1 MQILL
6 LFVLIRRIIF
16 LMRVFGLTGGKDG
29 RKLYGEF
36 PLLALNGLLPRKDG
50 VMLLTGQPDGISGKQ
65 AGVALH
71 LLNELLRSLV
81 DSWID
86 SAKSPDD
93 ESPWERIVPAKL
105 VLQDYIWR
113 NPPVLIFGEGASRA
127 WLPDE
132 VPSLLMWP
140 HNFIEEGKKG
150 AFAEE
155 GETPILRVFRE
166 HAITRSLDKQLV
178 RTLLSL
184 AFDAAAALF
193 LQLLDSPA
201 RTRLFRCDG
210 CQKYFM
216 RTRTPKKDTPIF
228 RGSYCAECKGKGAAR
243 RTTAS
248 RNNRTEEMIGWAAD
262 VWEQWRQDR
271 RHGEREDWVA
281 RKINAWL
288 PASRNPI
295 ARNWVTRNRTRIE
308 VEVERRNH
316 ATRKN

>member
-1 MQILL
+1 MLR
-6 LFVLIRRIIF
+6 FACVRRIIF
-16 LMRVFGLTGGKDG
+16 SMRVFGLIGGKDG
-29 RKLYGEF
+29 WERHYREF
-36 PLLALNGLLPRKDG
+36 PLLALNGLLPREEEII
-50 VMLLTGQPDGISGKQ
+50 LLTGKPDGLSGQQ
-65 AGVALH
+65 AGVARHMLR
-71 LLNELLRSLV
+71 ELLCGLV
-81 DSWID
+81 DEWID
-86 SAKSPDD
+86 SAKSQDD
-93 ESPWERIVPAKL
+93 ERPWERIVPAKSG
-105 VLQDYIWR
+105 LQNYITR

-132 VPSLLMWP
+132 VPSLVMWP
-140 HNFIEEGKKG
+140 HNFIEKEKQCV
-150 AFAEE
+150 FTEE
-155 GETPILRVFRE
+155 DEIFLLFRKY
-166 HAITRSLDKQLV
+166 AITQSLDKQLL

-193 LQLLDSPA
+193 LQLLDSPE

-216 RTRTPKKDTPIF
+216 RTRTPRTNTPIF

-248 RNNRTEEMIGWAAD
+248 RTNRTEEMIGWAAD

-281 RKINAWL
+281 RKINARL

-295 ARNWVTRNRTRIE
+295 ARNWVTRYRTRIE

>member
-1 MQILL
+1 MA
-6 LFVLIRRIIF
+6 
-16 LMRVFGLTGGKDG
+16 
-29 RKLYGEF
+29 
-36 PLLALNGLLPRKDG
+36 P
-50 VMLLTGQPDGISGKQ
+50 
-65 AGVALH
+65 H
-71 LLNELLRSLV
+71 LLRYLV
-81 DSWID
+81 DEWID
-86 SAKSPDD
+86 SAKSQDD
-93 ESPWERIVPAKL
+93 ERPGERIVPTKPL
-105 VLQDYIWR
+105 LQNYITR
-113 NPPVLIFGEGASRA
+113 NPPVLQFGEGGSRA

-132 VPSLLMWP
+132 VPSLVMWP
-140 HNFIEEGKKG
+140 HNFIEKEKQCV
-150 AFAEE
+150 FTEE
-155 GETPILRVFRE
+155 DETGILRLFRE
-166 HAITRSLDKQLV
+166 HAVSHSLGKQLAL
-178 RTLLSL
+178 TLLNL

-216 RTRTPKKDTPIF
+216 RTRTPKKDTPLF
-228 RGSYCAECKGKGAAR
+228 RGSYCPECKGKGAAR

-248 RNNRTEEMIGWAAD
+248 RNNRTEEMIAWAAD

-281 RKINAWL
+281 RKINARL

-295 ARNWVTRNRTRIE
+295 ARNWVTRYRTRIE